1 MKILFIGGTGN
12 ISLST
17 SQQLIGH
24 GHDLWLCNR
33 NTPLAGAHHIAC
45 DINNESEAQQK
56 LKGHHWDVVV
66 NWVGFTAEHA
76 LRDIRLFNGHC
87 KQYVFI
93 SSASCYQNPGPTLFI
108 TEERTLENPHW
119 QYSRDKIAAE
129 EALFLAYQEAGFPI
143 TVVRPSHT
151 YSTVIPLTI
160 GAWTNYNTIAR
171 IKKGLPIVVQGD
183 GTSLWTLTHA
193 RDFAKGFIGLLGN
206 TAAIGEAVHITSD
219 EVLDWNT
226 IYQQTAAALGK
237 TANIVHLASDTI
249 CKIIPEETGSLL
261 GDKAVSTLFD
271 NSKIKRLVPDFKA
284 VIPYAEGIK
293 ETLEWF
299 EADASRQVI
308 DAKEEALIERLVRTA
323 GQHQ

>member
-17 SQQLIGH
+17 SLQLIASGH
-24 GHDLWLCNR
+24 ELWLCNR
-33 NTPLAGAHHIAC
+33 STPLTGAQHIAC
-45 DINNESEAQQK
+45 DINNESDARQK
-56 LKGHHWDVVV
+56 LQGHEWDVVV

-76 LRDIRLFNGHC
+76 QRDTRLFKGRC
-87 KQYVFI
+87 KQYIFI
-93 SSASCYQNPGPTLFI
+93 SSASCYQNPGPGLFI
-108 TEERTLENPHW
+108 TEERKLENPHW

-129 EALFLAYQEAGFPI
+129 EALFLAHQESDFPV

-160 GAWTNYNTIAR
+160 GGWTNYNTVAR
-171 IKKGLPIVVQGD
+171 MKKGLPIVVQGD

-193 RDFAKGFIGLLGN
+193 RDFANGFVGLLGN

-219 EVLDWNT
+219 EILDWNT
-226 IYQQTAAALGK
+226 IYQQTAAALGV
-237 TANIVHLASDTI
+237 TANIVHVASDAI
-249 CKIIPEETGSLL
+249 CQLAPQETGSLL

-271 NSKIKRLVPDFKA
+271 NSKIKRLVPGFKA
-284 VIPYAEGIK
+284 VIPYAQGIK

-299 EADASRQVI
+299 EADSNRQMI
-308 DAKEEALIERLVRTA
+308 DEGEEQLIERLVGIAERT
-323 GQHQ
+323 